1 MEQLETINIH
11 PVEVVKQYKELLKNT
26 NLSLMQR
33 KQYET
38 YIQNYELRQK
48 SIQEQ
53 RKIINSKNKKKTLTP
68 QRIVIAAS
76 FAALVA
82 TGTFKLYNNAMEKA
96 TFQQYDKMYT
106 NYEIKYGD
114 TLTSIA
120 NKYYEQY
127 PDDVKEYLDLNEL
140 IKEIININHIENSNS
155 IKEGTHLIIPNE
167 YKSKVTIGED
177 INLSK

>member
-11 PVEVVKQYKELLKNT
+11 PNEVVKQYKELLKNPDIP
-26 NLSLMQR
+26 LMQR

-48 SIQEQ
+48 SVQEQ
-53 RKIINSKNKKKTLTP
+53 KKIIQNKKKTLTP

-82 TGTFKLYNNAMEKA
+82 TGTLKLYNNAMEKA

-140 IKEIININHIENSNS
+140 IKEIININHIENSNN

-177 INLSK
+177 LNLSK